1 MNSASQEAMLY
12 LMRFIDHLIEES
24 ICNVLED
31 SLEDPHFSAV
41 TTANMIACYMTV
53 MQELQKDLPYT
64 DIKGYFLH
72 NQFSN
77 EEWKKFENSRLKES
91 AYYIGKQWKT

>member
-1 MNSASQEAMLY
+1 MNHISQEAILY
-12 LMRFIDHLIEES
+12 LMRFVDNHIEES

-31 SLEDPHFSAV
+31 SLEDPQYSAV
-41 TTANMIACYMTV
+41 TTANMILCYISV
-53 MQELQKDLPYT
+53 MRELQKDIPYT

-77 EEWKKFENSRLKES
+77 DEWEKFENCRLKES
-91 AYYIGKQWKT
+91 PYYVGKQW